1 MNFRRIGLWGG
12 AVIILALMVWGLANL
27 ASTPTSVTSDGTL
40 SEQVSATD
48 HAEGNRMARVTLVE
62 YSDFQCPAC
71 YNFFPVVEDVF
82 TKYSKDILLVYR
94 HFPLPQH
101 DKSTLAAAA
110 AEAAGNQGKF
120 WEMHDLLF
128 QNQPN
133 WSDLSTS
140 DAQKQFTDFAKQLGL
155 NIDKFTT
162 DLHSTSTA
170 AVINNSIESGEKSN
184 VDSTPSFFINGRKIT
199 NLQNYGDLDADVA
212 AAIAENK

>member
-1 MNFRRIGLWGG
+1 MNFKRIGLWGG
-12 AVIILALMVWGLANL
+12 AIIILVLMVWGLAKL
-27 ASTPTSVTSDGTL
+27 ASTPAAVTSDGNL
-40 SEQVSATD
+40 SEPVSATD
-48 HAEGNRMARVTLVE
+48 HAEGNRMARVTVVE

-71 YNFFPVVEDVF
+71 YNFHPVVKDVL

-101 DKSTLAAAA
+101 DKSKLAAAA

-133 WSDLSTS
+133 WTDLSS
-140 DAQKQFTDFAKQLGL
+140 ADAEKQFTDFANQLGL
-155 NIDKFTT
+155 NKVKFTS
-162 DLHSTSTA
+162 DLHSSSTA
-170 AVINNSIESGEKSN
+170 AIIDHSIDSGTKSN
-184 VDSTPSFFINGRKIT
+184 VDSTPSFFINGKKVT